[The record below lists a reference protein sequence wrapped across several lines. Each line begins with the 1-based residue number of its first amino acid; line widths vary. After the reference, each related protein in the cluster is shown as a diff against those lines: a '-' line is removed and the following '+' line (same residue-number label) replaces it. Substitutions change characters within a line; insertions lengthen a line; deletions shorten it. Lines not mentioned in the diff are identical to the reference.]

1 MVEKKMK
8 RNLKSRHVSMMAIGG
23 SIGTGLFMASGAIVS
38 KAGSYKALIAY
49 ILVGVFIYF
58 LMSSLGELASFYPV
72 SGSFS
77 SYAERFIHPSL
88 GVAVGWFYWIIWILV
103 AGIDIITLSKV
114 LQFWSFFRQF
124 SSFSLCIFF
133 LLLLFIIN
141 IASVKIFGE
150 IEYWLTIIKVITVI
164 IFLISGFALIF
175 GIFGN
180 STTQGLSTF
189 VENSKVDGA
198 QGLLGFF
205 AILSTAAFS
214 FGGTESVAVASGESE
229 NPAKTMP
236 KAVNQ
241 VFFRI
246 LIFYVATIF
255 IISAVIKATDSRL
268 LDTSNILASP
278 FTLVF
283 ENAGMTTAATV
294 MNMVICA
301 AVLSAGNSGIYFSSR
316 QLFSLSTRGYA
327 PKRFSKLS
335 VNSSPQLAVFIS
347 VIAIFLS
354 FLLEKYNKT
363 GYYMLLS
370 LVGVLVVCVWTI
382 SVYAQVRLRKAIR
395 KQGKEEDA
403 LLPYKAKFGLF
414 GSYLAILAFVLV
426 VILQTIADFTHGG
439 IKVAIYDIL
448 PPLLIF
454 IIFMVHKLAKKTKF
468 IPLEKIDLERFK
480 L

>member
-1 MVEKKMK
+1 
-8 RNLKSRHVSMMAIGG
+8 
-23 SIGTGLFMASGAIVS
+23 
-38 KAGSYKALIAY
+38 
-49 ILVGVFIYF
+49 
-58 LMSSLGELASFYPV
+58 
-72 SGSFS
+72 
-77 SYAERFIHPSL
+77 
-88 GVAVGWFYWIIWILV
+88 
-103 AGIDIITLSKV
+103 
-114 LQFWSFFRQF
+114 
-124 SSFSLCIFF
+124 
-133 LLLLFIIN
+133 
-141 IASVKIFGE
+141 
-150 IEYWLTIIKVITVI
+150 
-164 IFLISGFALIF
+164 
-175 GIFGN
+175 
-180 STTQGLSTF
+180 
-189 VENSKVDGA
+189 
-198 QGLLGFF
+198 
-205 AILSTAAFS
+205 
-214 FGGTESVAVASGESE
+214 
-229 NPAKTMP
+229 MP

-283 ENAGMTTAATV
+283 ENAGMTIAATV

-370 LVGVLVVCVWTI
+370 LVGVLIVCVWTI
-382 SVYAQVRLRKAIR
+382 SVYAQIRLRKAIR
-395 KQGKEEDA
+395 KQGKEEDT

-426 VILQTIADFTHGG
+426 VILQTIEDFTHGG

-468 IPLEKIDLERFK
+468 IALEKIDLERFK